1 MKTSEQIDAENIS
14 KILALPLDRIK
25 TIDGLNRHYYRNI
38 KAFNL
43 LLELDPV
50 TWEKLIKKFKIIK
63 QKLSINNAKN

>member
-38 KAFNL
+38 KAFN
-43 LLELDPV
+43 
-50 TWEKLIKKFKIIK
+50 
-63 QKLSINNAKN
+63 